1 MSQLSLADQKA
12 DKSRVTAYP
21 SITFPKFPFGAES
34 RRRFEEARKQAT
46 RALEDAAI
54 RRAKEGTAKP
64 VLHKGKQVY
73 VDGEPLY
80 EHQYSDALLMFLLR
94 AYDREKFGDRQVIE
108 LKLEDW
114 DGDLSKLSEQS
125 ARRLLA
131 QIEEKIAIEE
141 AKENALALPAGQVID
156 GESERVPE

>member
-1 MSQLSLADQKA
+1 MIASSAIHVNRTPPILEPDQ
-12 DKSRVTAYP
+12 SRVLLRP
-21 SITFPKFPFGAES
+21 FSPGGPKDGIE
-34 RRRFEEARKQAT
+34 
-46 RALEDAAI
+46 
-54 RRAKEGTAKP
+54 KP
-64 VLHKGKQVY
+64 VLYKGKQVY
-73 VDGEPLY
+73 VDGKPLY
-80 EHQYSDALLMFLLR
+80 EYQYSVALLMFLLR

-141 AKENALALPAGQVID
+141 AKEVAQLPAGQVID
-156 GESERVPE
+156 GKSERVPE